1 MYRAPMVLRARAYDN
16 MRRTQVRVECV
27 MASSEPAASELFH
40 HLVAGRRSIRRYE
53 TASVPDETLE
63 RILTAARWAPSA
75 HNRQPWRFAIL
86 TPFHWKERLARAMG
100 DRLRRDRLADGDP
113 VAAIEQ
119 DVARSY
125 ARITG
130 APAAIVVAL
139 DMSDM
144 DRYPDDRQGAEHTM
158 AVQSTAMATQ
168 NLLLAAHA
176 EGLGACWM
184 CAPLFC
190 PDVVKEAL
198 ALPPGWEPQAIVT
211 LGKPAG
217 PGKPA
222 TRRPIAEISWRPRDA
237 AP

>member
-1 MYRAPMVLRARAYDN
+1 MTSGDCEVLYR
-16 MRRTQVRVECV
+16 
-27 MASSEPAASELFH
+27 
-40 HLVAGRRSIRRYE
+40 VATGRRSIRRYKPDP
-53 TASVPDETLE
+53 VPPETLE
-63 RILTAARWAPSA
+63 RVLTAARWAPSA

-86 TPFHWKERLARAMG
+86 TPFAWKDRLARAMG
-100 DRLRRDRLADGDP
+100 DRLRRDRMADGDP
-113 VAAIEQ
+113 AEAIEQ

-130 APAAIVVAL
+130 APVVIVVAL

-144 DRYPDDRQGAEHTM
+144 DRYRDDRQRAEHTM
-158 AVQSTAMATQ
+158 AVQSTAMAIQ

-190 PDVVKEAL
+190 PDAVTEAL
-198 ALPPGWEPQAIVT
+198 ALPKGWEPQAIVT
-211 LGKPAG
+211 LGRPAG

-222 TRRPIAEISWRPRDA
+222 TRRPLEEISWRPGDA
-237 AP
+237 PA

>member
-1 MYRAPMVLRARAYDN
+1 LYSLV
-16 MRRTQVRVECV
+16 
-27 MASSEPAASELFH
+27 SE
-40 HLVAGRRSIRRYE
+40 RRSIRRYE
-53 TASVPDETLE
+53 SESVPAEVLE

-75 HNRQPWRFAIL
+75 HNRQPWRFASL
-86 TPFHWKERLARAMG
+86 TAFRWKDRLARAMG
-100 DRLRRDRLADGDP
+100 DRLRRDRLADGDA

-130 APAAIVVAL
+130 APVAIVVAL

-144 DRYPDDRQGAEHTM
+144 DRYPDNRQRAEHTM

-190 PDVVKEAL
+190 PEVVSEAL
-198 ALPPGWEPQAIVT
+198 GLPSGWEPQAIVT
-211 LGKPAG
+211 LGAAAG

-222 TRRPIAEISWRPRDA
+222 TRRPLAEVSWTPSDTPA
-237 AP
+237 

>member
-1 MYRAPMVLRARAYDN
+1 MTSGAPSTAEILHRL
-16 MRRTQVRVECV
+16 VE
-27 MASSEPAASELFH
+27 E
-40 HLVAGRRSIRRYE
+40 RRSIRRYE
-53 TASVPDETLE
+53 VSAVPPETLD
-63 RILTAARWAPSA
+63 RILAAARWAPSA

-86 TPFHWKERLARAMG
+86 TPFHWKDRLARAMG
-100 DRLRRDRLADGDP
+100 DRLRRDRSADGDL
-113 VAAIEQ
+113 ADAIDQ

-130 APAAIVVAL
+130 APAVIVVAL

-144 DRYPDDRQGAEHTM
+144 DHYRDGRQGAEHTM

-190 PDVVKEAL
+190 PDVVTEAL
-198 ALPPGWEPQAIVT
+198 ALPAGWEPQAIVT
-211 LGKPAG
+211 LGKAAG

-222 TRRPIAEISWRPRDA
+222 TRRPIGEISWRPSDA
-237 AP
+237 AV